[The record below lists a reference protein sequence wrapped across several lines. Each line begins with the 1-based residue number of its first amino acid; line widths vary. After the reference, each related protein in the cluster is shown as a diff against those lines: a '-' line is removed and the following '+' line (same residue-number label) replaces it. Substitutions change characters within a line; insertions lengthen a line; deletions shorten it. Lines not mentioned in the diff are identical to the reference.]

1 LLREDS
7 AVDFISQLDSLTLAG
22 AALAICFLLFV
33 LTLIIYIRQRKL
45 LARYRRLL
53 NGESAQDLESLL
65 LEQEQMIKSLEAQ
78 VADLKRLTNSY
89 SREAKKHVQKVGMVR
104 FNAFPDTGSDLSFAI
119 ALLDGEDNG
128 VVLSSL
134 YGRAESRIYA
144 KPIQGGT
151 STYKLSDEEKE
162 AIQKARSGNLASVGE
177 AKAR

>member
-1 LLREDS
+1 M
-7 AVDFISQLDSLTLAG
+7 DFISQLDSLTLAG